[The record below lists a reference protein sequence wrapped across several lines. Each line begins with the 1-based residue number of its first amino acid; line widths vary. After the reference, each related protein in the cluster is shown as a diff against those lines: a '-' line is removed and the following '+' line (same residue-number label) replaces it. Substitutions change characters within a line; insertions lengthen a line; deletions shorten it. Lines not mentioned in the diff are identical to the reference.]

1 MDLTHK
7 HAVRYKRRWKETAP
21 TPLLEASAFLPRT
34 SGVQFMADTPCLSL
48 ILPAYNEVARIR
60 QTIEQTRAYLDQ
72 RRIAHE
78 IIVAADGDDGTR
90 EAVADLAR
98 LDARLS
104 VFGSAER
111 GGKGR
116 GIRLGVQRAR
126 GQIIGFADA
135 DFKTPIEEMA
145 KLLPWFSEGYD
156 IIIGSRA
163 LAESRIE
170 TPQPLYRQLGSRVFA
185 LAMHALVGLWSIND
199 TQCGFKFFR
208 AAVAR
213 DLFRR
218 QRIDG
223 YMFDV
228 EILYLAEQCG
238 YHIKEVGVR
247 WRDDGDSR
255 LQLLAGNWRNMLDI
269 LRIRFGKTDLA
280 APTSEESS
288 PRECGSESR
297 SDSSPCR
304 DRSAA

>member
-1 MDLTHK
+1 MPSH
-7 HAVRYKRRWKETAP
+7 
-21 TPLLEASAFLPRT
+21 FLPKGR
-34 SGVQFMADTPCLSL
+34 QEAKFMSEKPCLSL
-48 ILPAYNEVARIR
+48 ILPAYNEVRRIR
-60 QTIEQTRAYLDQ
+60 QTIEQTRAYLVQ

-90 EAVADLAR
+90 EAVAEMAR
-98 LDARLS
+98 HDPRLS
-104 VFGSAER
+104 VLGSEKR

-116 GIRLGVQRAR
+116 GIRLGVQCAS

-135 DFKTPIEEMA
+135 DFKTPIEELD
-145 KLLPWFSEGYD
+145 KLLPWFGEGYD
-156 IIIGSRA
+156 IVIGSRA
-163 LAESRIE
+163 VAESRIE
-170 TPQPLYRQLGSRVFA
+170 NPQPLYRQLGSRAFA
-185 LAMHALVGLWSIND
+185 LCMHMALGLWHIHD

-208 AAVAR
+208 AQVAR

-228 EILYLAEQCG
+228 EVLHLAEQSG

-255 LQLLAGNWRNMLDI
+255 LQLVSGNWRNMLDI
-269 LRIRFGKTDLA
+269 LRIRFGKADLA
-280 APTSEESS
+280 TTPAGYATVG
-288 PRECGSESR
+288 CG
-297 SDSSPCR
+297 